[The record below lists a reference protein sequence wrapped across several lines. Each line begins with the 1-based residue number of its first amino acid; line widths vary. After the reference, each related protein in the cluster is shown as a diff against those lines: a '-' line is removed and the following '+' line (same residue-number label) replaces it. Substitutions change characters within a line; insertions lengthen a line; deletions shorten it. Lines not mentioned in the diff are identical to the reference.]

1 MRFMEVACD
10 ESGFSG
16 SNLLDPA
23 SELITHAG
31 VDLAM
36 DAAAECVELIRA
48 RFQYSPT
55 EYKSN
60 QLLRSQQREVLEWLL
75 DTLRG
80 RGHVHLTDKR
90 LFVVTRVLDLLLGEP
105 TYAAGTSLAP
115 EFREVAR
122 ALHRDGPAAFG
133 AERWDEFLAAFV
145 TMMRTK
151 RRRVINQPAIEK
163 FYHHLDELRSGQFDE
178 ILTRLRASRP
188 RAEEVLTLLLDDRS
202 TVPPP
207 LEPMLSALVDTTLY
221 WSSGGRSVFIVHDE
235 QSALR
240 AYRVTHI
247 QEVLAAAVP
256 GRLPLLGVEMVDSR
270 SDPRIQ
276 LADLLA
282 GSARRIATAELH
294 GQGDP
299 GLSALLQPYVDR
311 SSLWADESSW
321 TRLSGVPGLSPFQV

>member
-1 MRFMEVACD
+1 MEVACD

-23 SELITHAG
+23 SEVITHASVHLG
-31 VDLAM
+31 TA
-36 DAAAECVELIRA
+36 AAAEYVELIRA
-48 RFQYSPT
+48 RFQYAPA
-55 EYKSN
+55 EYKAN

-75 DTLRG
+75 GALRG
-80 RGHVHLTDKR
+80 RGHVHLTDKS

-105 TYAAGTSLAP
+105 TYAAGTRLAP
-115 EFREVAR
+115 EFRETAR
-122 ALHRDGPAAFG
+122 ALHRDGPAVFG
-133 AERWDEFLAAFV
+133 VEPWREFLASFV

-151 RRRVINQPAIEK
+151 RRRVINQPAVDR
-163 FYHHLDELRSGQFDE
+163 FFQHLDQLGSGPFDE
-178 ILTRLRASRP
+178 VLTRLRASRP
-188 RAEEVLTLLLDDRS
+188 RVEEVLTLLIDDRS

-240 AYRVTHI
+240 AYRVVRI

-256 GRLPLLGVEMVDSR
+256 GRVPLLGLEMVDSR
-270 SDPRIQ
+270 SDPRVQ
-276 LADLLA
+276 VADLLA
-282 GSARRIATAELH
+282 GAARRIATAELH

-311 SSLWADESSW
+311 SSLWADGSSW
-321 TRLSGVPGLSPFQV
+321 ARLSGVPGVSCSEV